1 MKRETLPSHQ
11 TEIRWS
17 ISKSLSPS
25 WMIRHSL
32 FRNHF
37 ITRASGV
44 WGSFWLVKLMSCLS
58 CVGCDSCVSWA
69 QFTCNHWEKPKICF
83 EQPFDVRTTNAPKT
97 SPCPDITRQ
106 KIWRQSKSYAAK
118 ALSSPRHNCAKNR
131 QMLFSLPHLCK
142 PLTITTFRLAH
153 NTCNRAKLTH
163 SQWRGFCRCGCQ
175 SVNGN
180 PLLGSREK
188 LHRPNCAQTGN
199 QTPHYITRLQ
209 GEKSTWNLIQSNENH
224 KLKTPSLGWHGA
236 TLISF
241 KMVDI
246 SNILG
251 KHVNS
256 VKIQKN
262 PIWGINLFA
271 KTVSVTNVFEIIAH
285 QFKMWPP
292 GGATCIIGTALLDQ

>member
-83 EQPFDVRTTNAPKT
+83 EQPFDVRTPNAPKT

-142 PLTITTFRLAH
+142 SAIISLLINHWQFPLLDWLTTLATEPNSLAH
-153 NTCNRAKLTH
+153 NEEVSADVDASLWMATFCWAPERSCIGPIVLKRAIKPHIT
-163 SQWRGFCRCGCQ
+163 
-175 SVNGN
+175 
-180 PLLGSREK
+180 LLASK
-188 LHRPNCAQTGN
+188 
-199 QTPHYITRLQ
+199 
-209 GEKSTWNLIQSNENH
+209 EKSQPGTSSNRM
-224 KLKTPSLGWHGA
+224 KT
-236 TLISF
+236 
-241 KMVDI
+241 
-246 SNILG
+246 
-251 KHVNS
+251 
-256 VKIQKN
+256 
-262 PIWGINLFA
+262 
-271 KTVSVTNVFEIIAH
+271 TN
-285 QFKMWPP
+285 
-292 GGATCIIGTALLDQ
+292 